1 MTITQPQREEAF
13 AKATPAQVQLY
24 DTPEASRQLHEICV
38 RHQLLNQKMT
48 FYTVVG
54 DVILGLLP
62 PTQLPELLI
71 ENVHISQADALRV
84 TGDLLD
90 FLAPVLEAS
99 TPNRST
105 DQETVVPTTNQPV
118 PEAMEPISNAPS
130 PEPTTPPQP
139 YIIDS
144 LGNSIK
150 DSSVAWGRQ
159 IHPEESVEPNPPEP
173 LPESDPS
180 STQP

>member
-1 MTITQPQREEAF
+1 
-13 AKATPAQVQLY
+13 
-24 DTPEASRQLHEICV
+24 
-38 RHQLLNQKMT
+38 MT

-90 FLAPVLEAS
+90 FLAPILEES
-99 TPNRST
+99 TPDQST
-105 DQETVVPTTNQPV
+105 TPEIIESTTNQPTPV
-118 PEAMEPISNAPS
+118 AT
-130 PEPTTPPQP
+130 EPTPDTPVTESLTSTPSKP

-144 LGNSIK
+144 LGNSVKNPNI
-150 DSSVAWGRQ
+150 AWGSQ
-159 IHPEESVEPNPPEP
+159 ATSNNTSEPDPNEP